1 MQCSKLELEKIE
13 LDLDLISELYI
24 DKFNEKIKKLED
36 KQLHS
41 IKLKAI
47 RKYGTNIFIKIGRN
61 KIKDDPFFIEEL
73 KNRYEI
79 SISENWAI
87 NIEDFKILHTDFE
100 SILHNVNIVKSLSNE
115 ILEEI
120 KNELSQITITNDD
133 IEHYTKEVNN
143 KKFQELKEP
152 IKIYKT
158 KDNNSDKILI
168 EQDYRNRIIYTAIL
182 EQGILKNIKISV
194 KNIDYN
200 TLNTD
205 IKNANNILKAFQ
217 YYIYYKN
224 HKNEGYRIKYK
235 LTLNDIK

>member
-36 KQLHS
+36 KQVHS

-47 RKYGTNIFIKIGRN
+47 RKYGTNIFIKIGRD
-61 KIKDDPFFIEEL
+61 KIIDDPFFIEEL